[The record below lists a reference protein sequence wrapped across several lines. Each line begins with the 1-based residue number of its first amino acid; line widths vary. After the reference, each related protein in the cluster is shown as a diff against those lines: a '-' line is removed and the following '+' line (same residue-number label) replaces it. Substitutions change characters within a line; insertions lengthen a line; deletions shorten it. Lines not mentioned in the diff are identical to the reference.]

1 MSGFASLPVPD
12 GGPATRRAFRCHC
25 GRPVF
30 FRNSRCLA
38 CGTPLGYAPAEHQLH
53 PLQAGTEPGTWVV
66 KGNGA
71 GGRTPYRRCANF
83 DTAAACNWLVAPHD
97 FTGVPA
103 LCAACR
109 LNRTIPDLSH
119 SPNPP
124 LWLHV
129 ERAKR
134 RLVSQLIGLGLP
146 IRSRADDPHQ
156 GLAFDILSTLPGQ
169 PRVLTGFH
177 DGIITINLEEADD
190 AVRERTR
197 VDLREPYRTLLG
209 HFRHEVGHY
218 YWRRLIAGTP
228 RETEGRRLFGDE
240 RQDYAA
246 ALKTHYERGPPQDWA
261 RRHVSA
267 YASIHPSE
275 DWAESWAHYLH
286 VRDTLDTATSFGIVA
301 PATDSDTAAFSCA
314 DLWQPD
320 APDATA
326 FLAMLHRWIL
336 VTGVMNEMS
345 RAMGQH
351 DFYPFVLPR
360 PAVAKLHF
368 IHGAISGA
376 AANARSTP

>member
-1 MSGFASLPVPD
+1 MSGSRSLSSPA
-12 GGPATRRAFRCHC
+12 GAPATRRAFRCHC

-38 CGTPLGYAPAEHQLH
+38 CGTPLGYLPSAQALH
-53 PLQAGTEPGTWVV
+53 PLRAGHAAGTWTPKAADADGEPS
-66 KGNGA
+66 
-71 GGRTPYRRCANF
+71 YRRCGNF
-83 DTAAACNWLVAPHD
+83 DSAAACNWLVEQDAPA
-97 FTGVPA
+97 GIR

-119 SPNPP
+119 PPNPP
-124 LWLHV
+124 LWLQM

-146 IRSRADDPHQ
+146 VRSRVDDPQ
-156 GLAFDILSTLPGQ
+156 AGLSFDILSTQPGGA
-169 PRVLTGFH
+169 RVLTGYH
-177 DGIITINLEEADD
+177 DGIITLNLEEADD

-218 YWRRLIAGTP
+218 YWQRLIAGTP
-228 RETEGRRLFGDE
+228 READGRHLFGDE
-240 RQDYAA
+240 RKDYAT
-246 ALKTHYERGPPQDWA
+246 ALRAHYERGPPADWS
-261 RRHVSA
+261 RCFVSA
-267 YASIHPSE
+267 YASIHPCE

-286 VRDTLDTATSFGIVA
+286 VRDTLDTAASFGISA
-301 PATDSDTAAFSCA
+301 ESMDMGTADFSTA
-314 DLWQPD
+314 ELWRQD
-320 APDATA
+320 APDAA
-326 FLAMLHRWIL
+326 DFIVMLHRWIL
-336 VTGVMNEMS
+336 ITGVMNEMS

-368 IHGAISGA
+368 IHGIISEFEA
-376 AANARSTP
+376 SDRSIVP